1 MHGRHQEE
9 RRSTLPCALNA
20 ITGSTATQLLVSVG
34 DADSTAFGYDS
45 AVYALAE
52 F

>member
-1 MHGRHQEE
+1 
-9 RRSTLPCALNA
+9 LNA
-20 ITGSTATQLLVSVG
+20 ITGSTATQLLVVGVG

-45 AVYALAE
+45 VEYALAE